1 MPPRSRT
8 RNASPVPAQNDT
20 DSPPR
25 RSRAARRTD
34 LSGLDIDP
42 EADDDVEYE
51 GEGEVEEG
59 DDLEET
65 PKKRK
70 IGVIEDEEDEEE
82 PEVTGQPGDEG
93 EGPEEEEE
101 EEEIQTAGGET
112 IKVKKEGP
120 KKRGR
125 KKTKLTMTEDGGYYD
140 EDGNLLKIEND
151 EVVVDD
157 EDPKASEKI
166 DEFGNLK
173 GDRKFRNKIF
183 TVLGQGDRK
192 YMVST
197 EPARLV
203 GFRDSYLLFKTHQ
216 NLFKKVCTNEEKMD
230 LIDRHIIPT
239 SYKGRSVNLVTA
251 RSIYREFGA
260 KILINGKKVIDD
272 FWEQKARDNG
282 DVEGEYADPNELY
295 SYNITRNGNGD
306 LPANANSQPTA
317 ISGAALFSYET
328 DPTWQYQIALQT
340 REFNNKLFQD
350 RGITFGGV
358 KDVYTGLN
366 FLPLGTQPTKRKV
379 YKIEGRDEDNKSIHL
394 DTRFQNGDIRKK
406 YTGLSTLSKD
416 FVNNIQDEEIK
427 KEVMDQIN
435 YEETL

>member
-8 RNASPVPAQNDT
+8 RNTSPPPVQADS

-42 EADDDVEYE
+42 EDDDVEYE

-70 IGVIEDEEDEEE
+70 IGVIEDDEDEEE
-82 PEVTGQPGDEG
+82 QETADQPGEEA

-112 IKVKKEGP
+112 IKIKKEGP

-166 DEFGNLK
+166 DADGNLK

-306 LPANANSQPTA
+306 LPANANAQPTA

-366 FLPLGTQPTKRKV
+366 FLPLGTQPTKRRV
-379 YKIEGRDEDNKSIHL
+379 YKIKGKEEDNKTIHL
-394 DTRFQNGDIRKK
+394 DTRFKNDDIRKK
-406 YTGLSTLSKD
+406 YTGLSTLSKEFID
-416 FVNNIQDEEIK
+416 NIKDEEIK
-427 KEVMDQIN
+427 KEVMNQIN
-435 YEETL
+435 YEENL